1 MESYESPQNWVHN
14 EERMDVILATLRK
27 WDHIANLF

>member
-14 EERMDVILATLRK
+14 EERKDVILATLRK